1 MAPYRPARIYRR
13 KTAPGSAGHRACR
26 GRGGLLSVDGWAGL
40 PVQHHRRHR
49 GTGGAGRRRRAGQNA
64 GVADAG
70 AITERASEHLRAGA
84 DQVALTILNTDA
96 DQPGPAEAAR
106 QLAGFI

>member
-13 KTAPGSAGHRACR
+13 KTAPGSAGRRACR
-26 GRGGLLSVDGWAGL
+26 GRGGFLSVDGWAGL

-49 GTGGAGRRRRAGQNA
+49 GTGGAGRRRRVHRMGIIAC
-64 GVADAG
+64 
-70 AITERASEHLRAGA
+70 EYR
-84 DQVALTILNTDA
+84 VALTILNTDA